1 MWEDLCPQ
9 SHVSCQGITSQ
20 ITGGSDRNL
29 AKFQFPL
36 SEGYSSTLKQ
46 QLSLARDVSSN

>member
-1 MWEDLCPQ
+1 MGGFISAESLFVQ
-9 SHVSCQGITSQ
+9 RITSQ
-20 ITGGSDRNL
+20 ITGGSDRNS

-46 QLSLARDVSSN
+46 QLSFARDVSSN